1 LLRLLDYNGSIIMID
16 LKNNNINSDGAYI
29 ISRILEVNKNLLSLD
44 LKWNEIGGKGAEM
57 ILEGLEKNTLLKN
70 LDLSCNKIPEE
81 MIAEV
86 SRILT
91 RNRRYIKEIS
101 LLKKNI

>member
-1 LLRLLDYNGSIIMID
+1 MID

-91 RNRRYIKEIS
+91 RNRRYIFKRDFTFQKIYLKQLIHS
-101 LLKKNI
+101 LY